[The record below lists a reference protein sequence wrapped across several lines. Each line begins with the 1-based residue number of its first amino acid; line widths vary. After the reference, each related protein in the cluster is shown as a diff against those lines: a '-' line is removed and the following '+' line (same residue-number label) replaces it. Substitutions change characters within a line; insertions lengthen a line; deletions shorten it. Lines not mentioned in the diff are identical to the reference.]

1 MFTINCSWYEVHP
14 SIWDL
19 FLPTWSIKE
28 FWVHLAKTITSLSF
42 CLFHNPIRL
51 FVGGIVHCI
60 QSWMHVF
67 WTTVNDSVTF
77 YSVPMPKAPI
87 FYFSKKFNLLAVTFF
102 FFFWLS
108 FFYLITCFTHC
119 RPPRFGEVKREPVLI
134 SRITWK
140 MNLCCHAF
148 SLLGTPY
155 TMEISLHIME
165 DSICIYQI
173 LFVLREH
180 RLSFDFQNWLLHAWL
195 VTLDY

>member
-1 MFTINCSWYEVHP
+1 MVWGSSIYMGFVFTYLVYKRILSSPSQNHNLIKLLSLPQSNSIVCWRNCPLHSK
-14 SIWDL
+14 L
-19 FLPTWSIKE
+19 FS
-28 FWVHLAKTITSLSF
+28 A
-42 CLFHNPIRL
+42 
-51 FVGGIVHCI
+51 CI
-60 QSWMHVF
+60 F

-119 RPPRFGEVKREPVLI
+119 RPPRFGEVMREPVLI

-180 RLSFDFQNWLLHAWL
+180 RLSFDFRNWLLHTWL

>member
-1 MFTINCSWYEVHP
+1 MTLLL
-14 SIWDL
+14 SIL
-19 FLPTWSIKE
+19 CLCQKLPFSISQRNLI
-28 FWVHLAKTITSLSF
+28 FW
-42 CLFHNPIRL
+42 
-51 FVGGIVHCI
+51 
-60 QSWMHVF
+60 
-67 WTTVNDSVTF
+67 
-77 YSVPMPKAPI
+77 
-87 FYFSKKFNLLAVTFF
+87 LLPF
-102 FFFWLS
+102 FFFWPS

-119 RPPRFGEVKREPVLI
+119 RPPRFGEVMREPVLI